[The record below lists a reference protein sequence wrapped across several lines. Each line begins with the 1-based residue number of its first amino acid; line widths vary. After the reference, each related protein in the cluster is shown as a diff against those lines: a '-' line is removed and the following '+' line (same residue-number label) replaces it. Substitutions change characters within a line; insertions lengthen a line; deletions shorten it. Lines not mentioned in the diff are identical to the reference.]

1 MAEISPAAPRRGYID
16 ALKGLGILLVVF
28 GHFEEYYRGT
38 SALFN
43 GSYECIYL
51 FHMALFCIA
60 SGLVAKLTLRKL
72 IAQQLWLYAVCQV
85 LMFLF
90 RLVVMKEN
98 FAETGGTWSALVL
111 PWRHMWYLFALL
123 FWELTV
129 PVLTLLRGKLGLAG
143 SVLGFA
149 AAVALG
155 LWSGTKELPF
165 ALVRVFSFYPFY
177 AFGVL
182 FRQELDMWHT
192 VCRRQALLRW
202 LPALTAAVV
211 YGGWF
216 RAIWNAA
223 EPVYEGVRIW
233 QDAAYRD
240 GYTMLDRGLFY
251 LTGILTTLAL
261 LGVMGG
267 CRSLQSLGRRTL
279 PVYVFHMP
287 ILAFLIELGV
297 FALPD
302 KPLPAILAWVLLLTG
317 GTVCLLASTPIC
329 TAFGWISNFW
339 YKTLPA
345 LWSKRRTL

>member
-1 MAEISPAAPRRGYID
+1 MAEVSPAAPRRGYID
-16 ALKGLGILLVVF
+16 ALKGFGILLVVF

-38 SALFN
+38 SPLFN

-72 IAQQLWLYAVCQV
+72 ITQQLWLYAVCQV
-85 LMFLF
+85 IMFFF
-90 RLVVMKEN
+90 RWIVLREN
-98 FAETGGTWSALVL
+98 FSETGGPLSALVL

-129 PVLTLLRGKLGLAG
+129 PLLMLLRRKLGLSG
-143 SVLGFA
+143 SFLGFA
-149 AAVALG
+149 AAVVLG

-182 FRQELDMWHT
+182 FRQEVDLWHT
-192 VCRRQALLRW
+192 ACRKQALLRW
-202 LPALTAAVV
+202 LPTLTAAVV
-211 YGGWF
+211 YGSWF
-216 RAIWNAA
+216 RLIWNAP

-240 GYTMLDRGLFY
+240 GYTMLDRGAFY
-251 LTGILTTLAL
+251 LIGVLTAIAL
-261 LGVMGG
+261 LGFIGPLH
-267 CRSLQSLGRRTL
+267 SLQSLGRRTL

-287 ILAFLIELGV
+287 ILAFFIELGV

-302 KPLPAILAWVLLLTG
+302 KPLPAVFAWVLLLTG
-317 GTVCLLASTPIC
+317 GTVCLLASTPIH
-329 TAFGWISNFW
+329 TVFGRIANFW
-339 YKTLPA
+339 YKTIPA
-345 LWSKRRTL
+345 FFSKQRDL